1 MTALAGVLICKA
13 DIRTTAALVRS
24 LPVRSLEIRIVM
36 FPKRRTAVAIIANS
50 FIVRLQEGFEHLCC
64 SNRDISMT
72 ARAIHLAPRAL

>member
-1 MTALAGVLICKA
+1 
-13 DIRTTAALVRS
+13 
-24 LPVRSLEIRIVM
+24 LEIRIVM